1 MKIYA
6 PDYYSQFKCIA
17 NNCRHSCC
25 VGWEIEIDEDTLCKY
40 KTVPGDFGKRL
51 SESITTSGGTPV
63 FLLGDNERC
72 PFLNKNNLCDIILN
86 IGEEN
91 LCQICTDHPRFRN
104 FYTDR
109 TEIGIGLTCEAAAI
123 LILNR
128 EAKTELIPISE
139 TETTSQL
146 TKEERDFFEIRTKLF
161 EIAQN
166 RNKTFKTR
174 IQKLLSVSGITL
186 PQLTAVQWSKE
197 LLSLEQLY
205 EEWTDFLKHI
215 SNSSTKHACDIND
228 IQKEQLLVYFIF
240 RHTAPGSI
248 VDGLRFALLATDI
261 IMKLA
266 PYSQNFPDL
275 CRMFSSE
282 IEYSENNTD
291 YLMNY

>member
-17 NNCRHSCC
+17 NHCQHSCC
-25 VGWEIEIDEDTLCKY
+25 IGWEIEIDEDTLCKY

-86 IGEEN
+86 IGEAN

-109 TEIGIGLTCEAAAI
+109 TEIGIGLTCESAAM

-139 TETTSQL
+139 MKTTSQP
-146 TKEERDFFEIRTKLF
+146 TKEEQDFFEIRTKLF

-166 RNKTFKTR
+166 RNKTFETR
-174 IQKLLSVSGITL
+174 IQKLLSVSGIKL
-186 PQLTAVQWSKE
+186 PHITAIQWSKE
-197 LLSLEQLY
+197 LLSLEQLDD
-205 EEWTDFLKHI
+205 EWTEFLKYI
-215 SNSSTKHACDIND
+215 STDGTKYSCDIND

-240 RHTAPGSI
+240 RHTAPDSI
-248 VDGLRFALLATDI
+248 ADGLRFALLATDI
-261 IMKLA
+261 ILKLA
-266 PYSQNFPDL
+266 PYSKSFSNL

-282 IEYSENNTD
+282 IEYSKNNTD